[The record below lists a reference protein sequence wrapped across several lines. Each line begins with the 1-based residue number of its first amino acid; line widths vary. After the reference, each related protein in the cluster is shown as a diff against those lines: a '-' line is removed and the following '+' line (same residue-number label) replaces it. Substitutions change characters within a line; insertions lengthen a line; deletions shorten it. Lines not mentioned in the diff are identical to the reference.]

1 MIKCFFM
8 MLLSV
13 MAMGYV
19 KENSFTP
26 SMVKFRVE
34 SIDLSTAIDRGQ
46 PAGQVMNLFSCT
58 QGDCFLNLT
67 NNQWL
72 DQLSVFRQIK
82 AGDYRYLTVTSCSGN
97 TQSFVAELAGTVNLD
112 GNQYITHP
120 TQGLIPR
127 VGAAPAQVVP
137 VTFNHCQF
145 YNELQVDLSVQDS
158 IEEQLTLYVDM
169 NNIAW
174 GRQGIATMGSGC
186 FQGEEGDNGIL
197 YSVCMG
203 VPHMVP
209 IHNEPSPTAKRYN
222 IYSVDKESN
231 TAGGQLV
238 LFMSPNQSILGG
250 FARRIFSNTSEKNGD
265 SNFDTAIKRVQIND
279 DGTYDIKTTGHE
291 FGTTMVHFPSFNLGD
306 HDNKLYYGDNGV
318 RYHYRAKI
326 IQ

>member
-1 MIKCFFM
+1 

-13 MAMGYV
+13 MAMGNDM
-19 KENSFTP
+19 ESSFTP

-46 PAGQVMNLFSCT
+46 PAGQVMNLLSCT
-58 QGDCFLNLT
+58 QGDCFLKLT
-67 NNQWL
+67 DNQWL
-72 DQLSVFRQIK
+72 EQLSVFRQIK

-97 TQSFVAELAGTVNLD
+97 TQSFVAELAGVVNLNGD
-112 GNQYITHP
+112 PYITHP

-145 YNELQVDLSVQDS
+145 YNELQVDLSVKDS

-209 IHNEPSPTAKRYN
+209 IHNEPSPTVKRYN

-250 FARRIFSNTSEKNGD
+250 FARRIFSNESLPNGRPE
-265 SNFDTAIKRVQIND
+265 FDTAIKRVQIND
-279 DGTYDIKTTGHE
+279 DGTYDIKTTGHQ
-291 FGTTMVHFPSFNLGD
+291 FGAMMLHFPRFNLED
-306 HDNKLYYGDNGV
+306 DINKLYFGYDGFQ
-318 RYHYRAKI
+318 YAYSAKK